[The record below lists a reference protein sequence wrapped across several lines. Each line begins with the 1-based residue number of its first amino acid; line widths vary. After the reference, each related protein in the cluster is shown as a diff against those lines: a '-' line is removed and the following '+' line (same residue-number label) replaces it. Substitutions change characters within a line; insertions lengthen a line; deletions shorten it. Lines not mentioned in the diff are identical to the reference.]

1 MLRRAKGNITN
12 ILIKGNSFLKISLW
26 VALGTKDGSEALN
39 SSLTFRPWSL
49 YKPAH
54 SNPVLCLERESSSGP
69 PASLGDCGSL
79 PHLLEQRRRRSHLL
93 FLGPCLGSR
102 GLAGE
107 RGPAYCR
114 RPGPSAA
121 THLAPTPKRGTVEL
135 SSFSPETVLQLHLS
149 SPY

>member
-12 ILIKGNSFLKISLW
+12 ILIKANSFLKISLW

-69 PASLGDCGSL
+69 ASLGDCGSL
-79 PHLLEQRRRRSHLL
+79 PHLLEQRRRALSPFVYGALFRIARTCGRERPSLL
-93 FLGPCLGSR
+93 QASWSQRCHP
-102 GLAGE
+102 
-107 RGPAYCR
+107 P
-114 RPGPSAA
+114 RPHPNEGD
-121 THLAPTPKRGTVEL
+121 R
-135 SSFSPETVLQLHLS
+135 
-149 SPY
+149 